1 MLTVDIHPKVR
12 LLPTTP
18 DHSHL
23 MTGSHDPIF
32 VVLSLLIA
40 MLASYAALDLAGRV
54 RSAEGSTRYGW
65 LAGGAT
71 VMGLGIWSM
80 HFVAMLA
87 FRLPTPIAYDVPRV
101 LLSVGVAIGASLL
114 ALLVVSRPHL
124 RPGPLVAGGVL
135 MGVAIAGMHYI
146 GMASMRVGAVLTY
159 RQPMV
164 LISIVI
170 AILASIAALW
180 LAFSFRSV
188 VTLRGR
194 LLKSL
199 SAVVMGGAIAG
210 MHYSGMSAAQF
221 LALPQQITFHPAHVI
236 ATNGL
241 AVGVVVGTLTIL
253 CLALIGAVIDRNI
266 QSKIELNRQLTTRTI
281 DLAYQVEQS
290 RQLSA
295 ELEKMSAELQRARWL
310 EGVAETTTA
319 VAHEV
324 NNPLTALIMNAELLE
339 DVDARGAG
347 EVIAEIRNSARR
359 IAAVIDRL
367 KGAIDPRSVTYVGK
381 RRMIDLS
388 LKEQE

>member
-1 MLTVDIHPKVR
+1 
-12 LLPTTP
+12 
-18 DHSHL
+18 

-114 ALLVVSRPHL
+114 ALLVVSRPRL
-124 RPGPLVAGGVL
+124 RTGPLVAGGVL

-210 MHYSGMSAAQF
+210 MHYSGMLAAQF
-221 LALPQQITFHPAHVI
+221 LALPQQLTFHPAGHVI